1 MYCGLDGVLECRVT
15 VNLSE
20 VPVFINY
27 LRKTRRSPESS
38 GTLWKGSVSNP
49 ARNAAPQTGRPTVA
63 TVRARPSWRATHQP
77 KNSQTQF
84 GVSHVRRTHS
94 LDHQARRRCQE
105 RHRPDHRPL

>member
-38 GTLWKGSVSNP
+38 GTLWKGPVSNP

-63 TVRARPSWRATHQP
+63 SVRARPSWRATHQP
-77 KNSQTQF
+77 KTVKPSLEF
-84 GVSHVRRTHS
+84 PMSVERTLS
-94 LDHQARRRCQE
+94 IIK
-105 RHRPDHRPL
+105 PDAV